1 MKKSKLIALLN
12 TLEGDPDIKLWN
24 GMVGDW
30 MEISPALVP
39 QDLVKQNFDHWL
51 EMCRLEGCIDRKDW
65 NYQMPKE
72 EVERLTKNYP
82 KLHQWEMNPYITMED
97 IKKKHYK
104 MKKILLLQPKVRG
117 IKTWDRMGDISY

>member
-1 MKKSKLIALLN
+1 MKKSKLIELLN
-12 TLEGDPDIKLWN
+12 KLEGDPDIKLWN

-30 MEISPALVP
+30 MEISPELVP
-39 QDLVKQNFDHWL
+39 QDLVKQNLDHWL
-51 EMCRLEGCIDRKDW
+51 EMCRLEDCHDRKDW

-97 IKKKHYK
+97 VKEKRYK

-117 IKTWDRMGDISY
+117 VKTWDRMGDISY